1 MKRLIAGSDS
11 EQARG
16 GADGAESE
24 IEFFHPSAGNDEQPK
39 KNGGD
44 DDKDSA
50 ENPRPTRHRGPYPD
64 AGSGIGDNHLP
75 DSDQQEHYGMRQCDD
90 GASAVGVR
98 MENPSM
104 LEHTVAEAAG
114 MRL

>member
-1 MKRLIAGSDS
+1 
-11 EQARG
+11 
-16 GADGAESE
+16 
-24 IEFFHPSAGNDEQPK
+24 
-39 KNGGD
+39 
-44 DDKDSA
+44 
-50 ENPRPTRHRGPYPD
+50 
-64 AGSGIGDNHLP
+64 
-75 DSDQQEHYGMRQCDD
+75 MRQCDD